1 MIELVSSSVDYV
13 VGSNFNVFLLAGVS
27 IAESIFLPIP
37 PDIFLIPLSLL
48 NPHLA
53 IFYAAVTTLSSILG
67 GLVGYYI
74 GNRGGK
80 AFVYKFV
87 SEEKLER
94 VRYFYNKYDVWAI
107 LIAAFSP
114 LPYKIF
120 TISAGLFDL
129 NLRRFILA
137 SLIGRA
143 SRFFLIGSLIYIFGP
158 SIKLYLSKYFE
169 IVTIVVVVLLVGGFV
184 VFNLIFKKNV
194 R

>member
-48 NPHLA
+48 NPRLA

>member
-13 VGSNFNVFLLAGVS
+13 VGSNFSVFLLAGIS

-48 NPHLA
+48 NPRLA

-80 AFVYKFV
+80 ALVYKFV
-87 SEEKLER
+87 SEEKLEK

>member
-13 VGSNFNVFLLAGVS
+13 VGSNFNVFLLAGIS
-27 IAESIFLPIP
+27 IAESIFLPVP

-48 NPHLA
+48 NPRLA

-80 AFVYKFV
+80 ALVYKFV
-87 SEEKLER
+87 SEEKLEK

-143 SRFFLIGSLIYIFGP
+143 SRFFLVGSLIYIFGP

>member
-13 VGSNFNVFLLAGVS
+13 VGSNFNIFLLAGIS

-48 NPHLA
+48 NPRLA

-80 AFVYKFV
+80 ALVYKFV
-87 SEEKLER
+87 SEEKLEK